1 MKKPGIITV
10 VLLLVLLAACSFNRR
25 RHTTIVEKDNN
36 HYFKIEYAGR
46 IAFNNAG
53 TAIQSISPDGYLEYQ
68 YNDLK
73 LDAKNNGNG
82 GISYELH
89 EGYSTVN
96 PQYRSQFIANAVK
109 VMMQKC
115 KKNGVVLN

>member
-36 HYFKIEYAGR
+36 HYLKIEYAGH
-46 IAFNNAG
+46 IAFNGTG
-53 TAIQSISPDGYLEYQ
+53 TAIQNISPDGYLEYQ
-68 YNDLK
+68 YDDIK
-73 LDAKNNGNG
+73 LNAKNNGHG

-89 EGYSTVN
+89 EGYNNVSQQDKN
-96 PQYRSQFIANAVK
+96 QFIAGVVK
-109 VMMQKC
+109 VLMQKC
-115 KKNGVVLN
+115 NRNGVILN